1 MFDMTVVVFLFRGV
15 EVRFVLVGLVV
26 SGLARVVS
34 LSVLFTVD

>member
-1 MFDMTVVVFLFRGV
+1 MFDMTVVVFLIGGV

-26 SGLARVVS
+26 SGLAGVVN